1 MRALVRVKTASVLL
15 VGIWGNISP
24 ERLLGSPERSRSLCY
39 RLTRAVRPEG
49 KEAPVK
55 DYFAG
60 SGPSNF
66 GQTGW
71 RLITGSG
78 VGIGPTAF
86 SVGCCSSGGLVFRAD
101 VVRRLISPR
110 RPAEIWVKYP
120 KNPRF
125 CVCCSTRHDTGPAG
139 GCVFFFRRVTGKGAL
154 G

>member
-1 MRALVRVKTASVLL
+1 MRVKTASVLL

-24 ERLLGSPERSRSLCY
+24 ERLLDHRGGLVLSVIGSCGRSDPNGKKRQ
-39 RLTRAVRPEG
+39 VR
-49 KEAPVK
+49 

-66 GQTGW
+66 GRTGW